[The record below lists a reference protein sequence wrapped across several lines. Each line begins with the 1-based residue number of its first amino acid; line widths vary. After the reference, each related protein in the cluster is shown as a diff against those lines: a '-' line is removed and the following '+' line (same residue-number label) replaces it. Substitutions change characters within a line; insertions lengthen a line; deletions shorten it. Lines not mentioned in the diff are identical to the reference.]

1 MTAPSAAE
9 MSDVVRSAY
18 DAFNR
23 RDPDAFC
30 ALSAPDIEILDL
42 SEMPGAERLCGHAG
56 IQSFFQ
62 DNWNTFEDV
71 WGNVERILEAG
82 PNRVLALARH
92 GGTAR
97 GGPRIE
103 QTRGVLVTFSEQGKM
118 KEIRFFGDP
127 REALAAAGL
136 HAHDAG

>member
-1 MTAPSAAE
+1 MPSVAE

-23 RDPDAFC
+23 GDPDAFC
-30 ALSAPDIEILDL
+30 KLSEPDIEIFDL
-42 SEMPGAERLCGHAG
+42 SDMPGSETLAGHAG
-56 IQSFFQ
+56 IQSFFK
-62 DNWNTFEDV
+62 DNWTTFEDV
-71 WGNVERILEAG
+71 WGEVEQILAAG

-103 QTRGVLVTFSEQGKM
+103 QTRGVLVTFAEHGKM
-118 KEIRFFGDP
+118 KEIRLFGDP
-127 REALAAAGL
+127 REALTAAGL
-136 HAHDAG
+136 HEQAAG

>member
-1 MTAPSAAE
+1 MPSVAAMSAA
-9 MSDVVRSAY
+9 VRGAY

-23 RDPDAFC
+23 RDAGAFC
-30 ALSAPDIEILDL
+30 SLSTEDIEIFDL
-42 SEMPGAERLCGHAG
+42 SDTPGAETLCGHAG
-56 IQSFFQ
+56 IESFFK
-62 DNWNTFEDV
+62 DNWTTFEEP
-71 WGNVERILEAG
+71 WGDVERIVEAG

-97 GGPRIE
+97 GGPRIA
-103 QTRGVLVTFSEQGKM
+103 QHRGVLVTFSEDGKM

-136 HAHDAG
+136 DEHTAA